1 MLSALKASH
10 HMSLL
15 WINGTLVE
23 KNQAR
28 VSPFDHGF
36 LYGDGVWEPLRI
48 FNGKLFHP
56 GEHLQNLFH
65 SAAKLHIEIPHTEA
79 DLLGA
84 IETTLKAN
92 ERIDGYVR
100 VIVTRGPGTLGPDPR
115 KIDPQVII
123 IAEEY
128 LPFPSELY
136 NHGLHVVSFPT
147 AIDSDHPLVL
157 ARTLAQPYIPLA
169 KHHALQGG
177 CLEAII
183 TNSKGDVFGT
193 TEGVLFLVRDGAV
206 FFGRGQRPDV
216 TGNRV
221 AGLAGEIGLIVAECR
236 IQMPELFVAEEVF
249 QAGTACGVIGIV
261 RVDGKPIGAGN
272 EGPVTRTIREAF
284 ARLTKG

>member
-1 MLSALKASH
+1 
-10 HMSLL
+10 MSLL

-28 VSPFDHGF
+28 ISPFDHGF

-48 FNGKLFHP
+48 FNGKLFLP
-56 GEHLQNLFH
+56 REHLQNLYH
-65 SAAKLHIEIPHTEA
+65 SAEKLHIEIPLTEA
-79 DLLGA
+79 ELLSA

-92 ERIDGYVR
+92 ERVDGYVR

-128 LPFPSELY
+128 HPFPSELY
-136 NHGLHVVSFPT
+136 NHGLNAVSFAA
-147 AIDSDHPLVL
+147 AIDSSDPLVL
-157 ARTLAQPYIPLA
+157 AKTLGQPYVTVA
-169 KHHALQGG
+169 KRQALQNG

-183 TNSKGDVFGT
+183 ANQNGDIFST
-193 TEGVLFLVRDGAV
+193 TEGAVLLVRDEAV
-206 FFGRGQRPDV
+206 FFAGGQRPDV

-221 AGLAGEIGLIVAECR
+221 AGLAGEMGLIVAECR
-236 IQMPELFVAEEVF
+236 IRLPELLLAEEVF

-261 RVDGKPIGAGN
+261 RVDGKPIGNGN
-272 EGPVTRTIREAF
+272 EGPVTRTIREEYEK
-284 ARLTKG
+284 LTKG